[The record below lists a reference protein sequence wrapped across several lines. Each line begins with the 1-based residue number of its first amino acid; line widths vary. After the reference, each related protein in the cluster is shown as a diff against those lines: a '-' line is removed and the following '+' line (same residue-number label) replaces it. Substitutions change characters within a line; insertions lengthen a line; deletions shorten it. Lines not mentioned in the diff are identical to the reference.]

1 MGSRT
6 RILLTLAAAI
16 AVVAAIAAPAASP
29 SLTDVTHSKHFFYAL
44 GGQTPQAT
52 VADSA
57 SNDLVYHGGNVGD
70 GAIGVET
77 SPAVYLVFWGPQWA
91 SGFQTAD
98 TDGKLYSS
106 KTLQAY
112 IQSFFANVAASPWP
126 AVQTQ
131 SCKNLL
137 PAST

>member
-1 MGSRT
+1 MGSRM

-16 AVVAAIAAPAASP
+16 ALVTAIAAPAASP
-29 SLTDVTHSKHFFYAL
+29 SLTDVTNAKHFFWAP
-44 GGQTPQAT
+44 GQNPQGT

-57 SNDLVYHGGNVGD
+57 SNDLVYHGGSVGD
-70 GAIGVET
+70 GAIGVEA

-91 SGFQTAD
+91 AGFQTAD

-106 KTLQAY
+106 KTLQSY
-112 IQSFFANVAASPWP
+112 LQSFFANVAASPWP